1 MSKRYTLLIHS
12 CDKFSDLWE
21 AHVKLLNRNWSDRN
35 CPTYILTDS
44 PKKQTFDKVDVLSA
58 GDGKEITERTKYALN
73 HISTEYVIVTLDDY
87 FPIYPIDTDRIER
100 LVDIMDQKG
109 YDYLRLYHLP
119 KGGMSATDNDDVY
132 KLALDGDYR
141 VNLYVGI
148 WRKDFMLRTLG
159 NKVLNAWEFEVTLT
173 ENARKAN
180 GNCAVSLGN
189 EFPILDVVRKGRI
202 LPKAAQYLKRNNLYH
217 GNRPVMQLNA
227 YYKLGVKEY
236 GSRFLSKLPNPVY
249 QLIKQC
255 CVALGMKSFSVNK

>member
-1 MSKRYTLLIHS
+1 MNKRYTLLIHS

-21 AHVKLLNRNWSDRN
+21 AHVKLLNRNWPYRN

-44 PKKQTFDKVDVLSA
+44 PNKQTFDKVDILSA
-58 GDGKEITERTKYALN
+58 GVGKEITERIKYALSR
-73 HISTEYVIVTLDDY
+73 ISTEYIIVTLDDY

-100 LVDIMDQKG
+100 LVNIMDQNA

-119 KGGMSATDNDDVY
+119 KGGMSATNNDDVY
-132 KLALDGDYR
+132 RLALDGDYR

-159 NKVLNAWEFEVTLT
+159 DKVLNAWEFEVTLT
-173 ENARKAN
+173 ENARKSD

-202 LPKAAQYLKRNNLYH
+202 LPKAAKYLKRNNLYH
-217 GNRPVMQLNA
+217 GNRPVMPLTA
-227 YYKLGVKEY
+227 YYKLGIKEY
-236 GSRFLSKLPNPVY
+236 SSRFLSMLPNSVY

-255 CVALGMKSFSVNK
+255 CVALGMKSFSAKK